1 MSDAIAPSKRESTED
16 RRVAIA
22 KAARALIA
30 EKGMEGL
37 RTRDIAERVGI
48 NIATLHYHVPHKEAL
63 VALVADSM
71 KHQFRA
77 QSLAR
82 PREHLPAAEQLEH
95 EFYDFYEMLTGEP
108 DVVCVIGELAER
120 ARRDPVVREAI
131 APMQQRWHDMVA
143 EILRKGRDEGS
154 FRPDIDPAA
163 AASMIIGALV
173 LFRRSGD
180 LTNDNY
186 QRLCAEL
193 RRAVRNPDSTKD

>member
-1 MSDAIAPSKRESTED
+1 MSEVTSPPKRESTEE

-48 NIATLHYHVPHKEAL
+48 NIATLHYHVPNKEAL

-77 QSLAR
+77 QSIAR
-82 PREHLPAAEQLEH
+82 PREHLPAVDQLDH

-108 DVVCVIGELAER
+108 DIICVIGELSER
-120 ARRDPVVREAI
+120 ARRDPVVRAAI
-131 APMQQRWHDMVA
+131 APMQSRWRDMVA
-143 EILRKGRDEGS
+143 DILRKGRDEGS

-193 RRAVRNPDSTKD
+193 RRAVRNPNFSKD

>member
-1 MSDAIAPSKRESTED
+1 MSEVTYPTKRESTEE

-63 VALVADSM
+63 VALVAESM
-71 KHQFRA
+71 RHQFRA

-108 DVVCVIGELAER
+108 DIVCVIGELSER

-131 APMQQRWHDMVA
+131 APMQQRWHDMVS

-154 FRPDIDPAA
+154 FRPDIDPTAA
-163 AASMIIGALV
+163 AAMIIGALV

-180 LTNDNY
+180 LSNDSY

-193 RRAVRNPDSTKD
+193 RRAVRHPDFIKD

>member
-48 NIATLHYHVPHKEAL
+48 NIATLHYHVPNKEAL
-63 VALVADSM
+63 VALVAESM
-71 KHQFRA
+71 RHQFRA
-77 QSLAR
+77 QSLTR
-82 PREHLPAAEQLEH
+82 PREHLPAVEQLEH

-108 DVVCVIGELAER
+108 DIVCVIGELSER

-131 APMQQRWHDMVA
+131 APMQQRWHDMVS

-154 FRPDIDPAA
+154 FRPDLDPTA

-180 LTNDNY
+180 LSNDSY

-193 RRAVRNPDSTKD
+193 RRAVRNPDFIKD